1 MAWEEDNVLFIQ
13 TELCAGNLA
22 TIANSRR
29 IILKAHLWNFMRD
42 ILKVHSDVEE
52 CVTVTVP
59 LGS

>member
-22 TIANSRR
+22 TVANSRR

-42 ILKVHSDVEE
+42 ILKVHFHVEA
-52 CVTVTVP
+52 
-59 LGS
+59 